1 MAAVSSSDVKVNIM
15 PTIIFVEPDGNRR
28 EVIAEIGESAMHAA
42 TRNNVTGIIGECGG
56 SCMCATCHCHVD
68 AVSAGLLDRPEAM
81 ESETLEFVAQ
91 NARPESRLACQIRLA
106 DRHDGLVLHVVG
118 A

>member
-1 MAAVSSSDVKVNIM
+1 M
-15 PTIIFVEPDGNRR
+15 PTIIFVEPGGNRR
-28 EVIAEIGESAMHAA
+28 EVIAEIGESAMQVA
-42 TRNNVTGIIGECGG
+42 TRNNVVGIIGECGG

-68 AVSAGLLDRPEAM
+68 AGSAALLDGPEAM

-106 DRHDGLVLHVVG
+106 DRHDGLMLHVVG
-118 A
+118 V